1 MGYALFIS
9 HRLQRHLDE
18 VQIASAGFASSRGW
32 VWGGMATVLLLAMP
46 PVTNGLIDL
55 ANKLSTGSPDM
66 SDHGAVR
73 GTLLRSHPGRPHA
86 VACRHP
92 RIRDLAAAHG
102 KGTVMTC
109 RRVST

>member
-9 HRLQRHLDE
+9 PRLQRHLDE

-46 PVTNGLIDL
+46 PVTKGTIDL

-66 SDHGAVR
+66 SDHGSVR
-73 GTLLRSHPGRPHA
+73 LASFFCPILVVLMHLISLQFGR
-86 VACRHP
+86 
-92 RIRDLAAAHG
+92 AAG
-102 KGTVMTC
+102 GEKG
-109 RRVST
+109 

>member
-73 GTLLRSHPGRPHA
+73 LALFFRSEEHTSELQSLMRHSYA
-86 VACRHP
+86 VFC
-92 RIRDLAAAHG
+92 L
-102 KGTVMTC
+102 KK
-109 RRVST
+109 